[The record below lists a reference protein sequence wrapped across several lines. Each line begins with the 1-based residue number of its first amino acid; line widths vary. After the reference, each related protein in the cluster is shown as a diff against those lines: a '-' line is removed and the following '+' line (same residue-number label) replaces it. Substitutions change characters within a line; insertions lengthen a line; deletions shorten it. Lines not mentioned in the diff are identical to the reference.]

1 MNDVLSI
8 ILAIIVIAI
17 VGVIMIETVDL
28 KNNPYYGSEIFHK
41 DKTGVI
47 LSRDI
52 WNPYVYN
59 VRMECYTIIKI
70 HEKEIEKYNP
80 DLAR

>member
-28 KNNPYYGSEIFHK
+28 KNNPYYGS
-41 DKTGVI
+41 
-47 LSRDI
+47 
-52 WNPYVYN
+52 
-59 VRMECYTIIKI
+59 
-70 HEKEIEKYNP
+70 
-80 DLAR
+80 